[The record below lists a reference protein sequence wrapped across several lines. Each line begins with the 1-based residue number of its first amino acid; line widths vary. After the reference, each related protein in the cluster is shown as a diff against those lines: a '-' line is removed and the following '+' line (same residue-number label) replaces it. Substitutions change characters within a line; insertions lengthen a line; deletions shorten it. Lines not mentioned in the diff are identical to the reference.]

1 MEVSDINVRRQ
12 LKEIKL
18 KMDKIQSHNG
28 NRLESRKMIW
38 KACYS
43 GLANDKFNTRA
54 VVQCLYP
61 DVMTMKTNQ

>member
-28 NRLESRKMIW
+28 NRLESRKMTW

-43 GLANDKFNTRA
+43 GLPNDKFITE
-54 VVQCLYP
+54 P
-61 DVMTMKTNQ
+61 